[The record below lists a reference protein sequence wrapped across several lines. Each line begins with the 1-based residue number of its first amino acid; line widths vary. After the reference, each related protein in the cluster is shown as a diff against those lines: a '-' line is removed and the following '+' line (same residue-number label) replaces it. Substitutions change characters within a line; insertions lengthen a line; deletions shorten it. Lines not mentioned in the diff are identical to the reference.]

1 MMSATQPAMMQIAG
15 YRYDRQLFMESA
27 ERVITALAVLLV
39 TWLLAKLAK
48 WAFAKLVD
56 RVEFFRKGTSSGE
69 SVGQSLGKIVSLLIW
84 LFGLI
89 ALLQLFGLS
98 GVLQPVQILL
108 NEAMGYVV
116 NIAGA
121 AIFFFV
127 GSIIARIVRQIV
139 ETALQTLDFDG
150 WASKGGVDAV
160 TGEHRLSR
168 TIGAV
173 IYALILILVTIG
185 ALQALGIS
193 SISDPA
199 SDMLRKIFVAIPN
212 IIVAAM
218 ILGIGMLIARW
229 AGDMLREIL
238 PGLGI
243 DRSIAALEI
252 MPAGNAASTV
262 ISRVVQIGIL
272 LFFAIMATRTLDFPE
287 ITAILD
293 QVLQL
298 GGRVVFGGVIIAFGF
313 LIASFLARIVAGTS
327 DGGLAPAVVRYATLV
342 LFSAMGLK
350 FMGIADS
357 IIELAF
363 GALVVGAA
371 AAGALA
377 FGLGGR
383 EAAARKL
390 AEIEEKLR

>member
-1 MMSATQPAMMQIAG
+1 MTSTVQLATMQIAG
-15 YRYDRQLFMESA
+15 YRYDRQLFMEGS
-27 ERVITALAVLLV
+27 ERVATALAVLLV

-48 WAFAKLVD
+48 WGFAKLVD
-56 RVEFFRKGTSSGE
+56 RVEFFQKGTSSGD
-69 SVGQSLGKIVSLLIW
+69 SVGQSLGKIVSLMIW

-98 GVLQPVQILL
+98 GVLQPIQTLL
-108 NEAMGYVV
+108 NEAMGYIV

-139 ETALQTLDFDG
+139 ETALQTLDFDK

-173 IYALILILVTIG
+173 IYALILILVAIG

-229 AGDMLREIL
+229 AGDMLRETL

-252 MPAGNAASTV
+252 MPAGSTASTL

-272 LFFAIMATRTLDFPE
+272 LFFAIMATRTLNFPE

-327 DGGLAPAVVRYATLV
+327 EGGLAPGVVRYATLV
-342 LFSAMGLK
+342 LFTAMGLK

-390 AEIEEKLR
+390 AEIEEKLK